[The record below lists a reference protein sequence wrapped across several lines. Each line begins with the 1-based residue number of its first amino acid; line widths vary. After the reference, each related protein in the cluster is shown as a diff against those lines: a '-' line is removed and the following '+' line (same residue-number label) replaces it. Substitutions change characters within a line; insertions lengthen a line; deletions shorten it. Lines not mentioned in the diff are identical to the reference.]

1 MTVHATHS
9 LLSTRGAGIILVVA
23 AALAFLAA
31 RSNVVLRLKFGAT
44 AEDRRALV
52 MRSGPLWQAMER
64 EVRLF
69 AFWYRLACIV
79 LIGVGVSLI
88 R

>member
-31 RSNVVLRLKFGAT
+31 RSNVVLRLKVGAT
-44 AEDRRALV
+44 AEDRRA
-52 MRSGPLWQAMER
+52 
-64 EVRLF
+64 LF